1 MRRTEGSGEI
11 SHGDDVQADGLR
23 AERGERLRARTACG
37 SSNEI
42 SRDEQRC
49 SSKTQL
55 GFSTALPPR
64 LNRAGSAEVVSVH
77 VRVMPICV
85 LVCVCLVCHGV
96 LKSKSSQNSKRK
108 KKTLC

>member
-11 SHGDDVQADGLR
+11 SHGDDVQADGPR

-42 SRDEQRC
+42 SRDERRC

-55 GFSTALPPR
+55 GFGAAPPLR
-64 LNRAGSAEVVSVH
+64 LNRAGRAETVSVH
-77 VRVMPICV
+77 VRAIR
-85 LVCVCLVCHGV
+85 VCVRV
-96 LKSKSSQNSKRK
+96 
-108 KKTLC
+108 

>member
-85 LVCVCLVCHGV
+85 CVSGMPWCA
-96 LKSKSSQNSKRK
+96 
-108 KKTLC
+108 